1 MRAAVGDGSQ
11 RPRVLYMAPDLSDP
25 AVRRRLAMLNA
36 GGADVAVAGFLRGES
51 PDPPAAWGAERLGR
65 TRDAALGQRALMVV
79 RRLME
84 PRALGRR
91 VRDKDAIIAR
101 NLEMLVLAWAG
112 LVFSSRRTR
121 LCYEV
126 LDIHRVMLSGSLK
139 SRVLRGVERLLLKR
153 VDLIILSS
161 EAFDRAYFKTLQ
173 PTTTPRLLVENKVLV
188 LGDDLAP
195 SLPAPVAP
203 PWRIGWFGMLRCRRS
218 LELLGRLAASRP
230 GRIEVDIRGR
240 PSAAVFGEDFE
251 AAVAE
256 WPGLTFHGPYAAHDL
271 AQAYSAVHF
280 VWAVD
285 FYEAGQNSDWLLP
298 NRLYEGS
305 AHGRPLI
312 AQRDVET
319 GRWLAAHGAG
329 ALFCN
334 LDLELGTFFDDLT
347 LSGYAD
353 HAEAVA
359 CLARS
364 DLVADQ
370 QDCRRLVETLT
381 DRP

>member
-1 MRAAVGDGSQ
+1 
-11 RPRVLYMAPDLSDP
+11 
-25 AVRRRLAMLNA
+25 MLDA
-36 GGADVAVAGFLRGES
+36 GGADVTVSGFLRGAA
-51 PDPPAAWGAERLGR
+51 PDPPSAWGAEHLGR
-65 TRDAALGQRALMVV
+65 TRDAALGQRALMVLK
-79 RRLME
+79 RLME
-84 PRALGRR
+84 PRAVLRR
-91 VRDKDAIIAR
+91 VRKKDVVIAR

-112 LVFSSRRTR
+112 LVFAGRRTR

-153 VDLIILSS
+153 VDLLILSS

-173 PTTTPRLLVENKVLV
+173 TTSTPRLLVENKVLV
-188 LGDDLAP
+188 LSGDLSP

-230 GRIEVDIRGR
+230 GRIEVDLRGR
-240 PSAAVFGEDFE
+240 PSTAVFGEDFA

-256 WPGLTFHGPYAAHDL
+256 WPGLTFHGAYGAEDL

-319 GRWLAAHGAG
+319 GRWLAAHGVG
-329 ALFCN
+329 ALFSN

-353 HAEAVA
+353 QAEAVA
-359 CLARS
+359 RLERS

-370 QDCRRLVETLT
+370 QDCRRLVKTLT
-381 DRP
+381 DHP